1 MVQNSNAKVDRLL
14 FKEECYQIIGFCMK
28 IHSVL
33 GKGFKETVYKD
44 ALEFELRTNNIPYE
58 REKQFLIKY
67 QDNFLPHKFDADFF
81 VYDSI
86 ILEVKAILELR
97 ADNFKQT
104 LNYIKSSHV
113 KLGVLINFGEDR
125 LKFKR
130 IVCSC

>member
-1 MVQNSNAKVDRLL
+1 LSS
-14 FKEECYQIIGFCMK
+14 G
-28 IHSVL
+28 
-33 GKGFKETVYKD
+33 
-44 ALEFELRTNNIPYE
+44 TNNIPYE